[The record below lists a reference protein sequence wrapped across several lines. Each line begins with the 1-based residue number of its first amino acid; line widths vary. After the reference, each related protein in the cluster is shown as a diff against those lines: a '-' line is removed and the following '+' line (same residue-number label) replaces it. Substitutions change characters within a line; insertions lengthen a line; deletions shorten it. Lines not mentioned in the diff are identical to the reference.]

1 MNQKEKEEKK
11 KEIKK
16 MLNRFSDGLVSGCI
30 GLVSGCIAA
39 VTGAFVG
46 YGYLNYVNGM
56 TLMSNI
62 GINLLHSFGM
72 AAVFG
77 ALMFLALLT
86 LLNLFV
92 NAEKKR

>member
-16 MLNRFSDGLVSGCI
+16 LLYGFYA

-77 ALMFLALLT
+77 ALMFIALLT
-86 LLNLFV
+86 LLNLF
-92 NAEKKR
+92 NKAENE

>member
-16 MLNRFSDGLVSGCI
+16 LLYGFYA

-77 ALMFLALLT
+77 ALMFVT
-86 LLNLFV
+86 MLNLFDK
-92 NAEKKR
+92 AEKKR

>member
-16 MLNRFSDGLVSGCI
+16 LLYRFSA